1 MSLTSWLSQ
10 RGPTIEDVNGAVP
23 LYGLDI
29 ETDTSTG
36 GLDPTCSAIVA
47 VAVSGTEI
55 EVVLDGPEPQLLKEL
70 DDLIRQLD
78 PGVIVTW
85 NGGRFDLPFIER
97 RAANHGVPMGLE
109 LIEVPL
115 VRVRP
120 QRQPTEPDWTPQP
133 SFLARWHEHGHL
145 DGYRLFRSDAGQA
158 LGLSCGLKNLARL
171 VGLDPV
177 EVNRSE
183 IHLMSDQELAEYVAS
198 DARIARQLVERRL
211 STALRAVDR
220 MHSARPNHL
229 AVAPDHLA
237 VAP

>member
-1 MSLTSWLSQ
+1 MS
-10 RGPTIEDVNGAVP
+10 GAVP

-36 GLDPTCSAIVA
+36 GLDPTRSAIVA

-55 EVVLDGPEPQLLKEL
+55 EVVLDGPEPLLLKDL
-70 DDLIRQLD
+70 DDLIGQLD

-85 NGGRFDLPFIER
+85 NGGRFDLPFIAH
-97 RAANHGVPMGLE
+97 RAASHGVPIGLE
-109 LIEVPL
+109 LIEVPTVGVHRL
-115 VRVRP
+115 RK
-120 QRQPTEPDWTPQP
+120 PTEPEWLPQP
-133 SFLARWHEHGHL
+133 SFLASWHRHGHL

-177 EVNRSE
+177 EVDRSE
-183 IHLMSDQELAEYVAS
+183 IHLLSDQELAEYVAS

-220 MHSARPNHL
+220 M
-229 AVAPDHLA
+229 
-237 VAP
+237 